1 MPDNIAFEP
10 DEGRAVAQGEGG
22 EGGSGGSSG
31 EQLYI
36 YISTSIC
43 YIGHIIHC
51 LRLYRGCRTIR
62 RHAILGQS
70 FLNDPLIDTECL

>member
-1 MPDNIAFEP
+1 MQCPKEKEEKVDL
-10 DEGRAVAQGEGG
+10 GEVQV
-22 EGGSGGSSG
+22 SN
-31 EQLYI
+31 YI
-36 YISTSIC
+36 DFYRVS

-51 LRLYRGCRTIR
+51 LRVYKGCRTIR